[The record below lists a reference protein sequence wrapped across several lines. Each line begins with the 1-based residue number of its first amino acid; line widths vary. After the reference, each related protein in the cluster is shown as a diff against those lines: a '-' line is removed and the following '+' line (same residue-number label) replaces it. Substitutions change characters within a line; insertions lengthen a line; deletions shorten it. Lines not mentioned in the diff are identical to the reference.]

1 MASLYSFFI
10 TYLPSPHR
18 LARLLRPGLLCSLPR
33 SRRNANLPLCAA
45 LTGRWCAAT
54 LDSIMEELKALRAAA
69 AAKHAAHKAAEA
81 EREASAPRG
90 RKGKGGK
97 RAKAGGGG
105 GGARRAKGQVLGGA
119 TGAAA
124 IVGGAGV
131 LGVPVAAAAA
141 AATAGPGAAAATER
155 AARAAA
161 ADVLGGAG
169 AGLGGQTLGRSGGAV
184 DDAQASLAVAMVR
197 AAGGAKGGGQLA
209 EALRKDFRTAVDLRE
224 RAEEGVLKVAAAR
237 ASSATFSP
245 LPDGSGRLAVRY
257 TAGDRACTS
266 GRGRAASGARGEVVA
281 DLPAALLPLIL
292 KALVGDSAHNEAVKR
307 HLQPENMAV
316 VCPRVF
322 WAIVR
327 HGMSNGR
334 SFDEALRA
342 LCPDFD
348 WDSAAVGQRESHRP
362 AKYDGYVIGEEAQQA
377 GVGEEAEQKPKRRRK
392 APKLAKEEEAEAGEP
407 AGAETDAEGGDE

>member
-1 MASLYSFFI
+1 M
-10 TYLPSPHR
+10 
-18 LARLLRPGLLCSLPR
+18 
-33 SRRNANLPLCAA
+33 
-45 LTGRWCAAT
+45 
-54 LDSIMEELKALRAAA
+54 DELKALRAAA

-81 EREASAPRG
+81 EREASAPRS

-97 RAKAGGGG
+97 GVKAGGGGG
-105 GGARRAKGQVLGGA
+105 GGARRAKGQVLGSAPSSAA
-119 TGAAA
+119 TAAA
-124 IVGGAGV
+124 TSAAVGGAGV

-141 AATAGPGAAAATER
+141 AAAAGPGAAAATER

-161 ADVLGGAG
+161 ADVLGGTA
-169 AGLGGQTLGRSGGAV
+169 AGLGGQTLGRSGGAM
-184 DDAQASLAVAMVR
+184 DDAQASLAVVMVR

-224 RAEEGVLKVAAAR
+224 KAEEGVLKVAAAR
-237 ASSATFSP
+237 AGSATFSP

-257 TAGDRACTS
+257 IAGDRACTS

-292 KALVGDSAHNEAVKR
+292 KALVGDSAQNEAVKR

-362 AKYDGYVIGEEAQQA
+362 AKYDGYIIGEEAQRA
-377 GVGEEAEQKPKRRRK
+377 GTVEEAEQKPKRRRK
-392 APKLAKEEEAEAGEP
+392 TPKVAKEAEAGTEEQ
-407 AGAETDAEGGDE
+407 AGAENGAKSQDDE